1 MSHPREDELVA
12 AARSAHGN
20 AYAPYSQFHVGAAVL
35 ASSGV
40 IYAGANVESA
50 SYPVGICAERS
61 AIAAAAS
68 AGERR
73 IEAVAIVTDTDD
85 PVCPCGMCRQMIRE
99 FAEDCPIILST
110 KTDSRTTHQLADLL
124 PESFSHAD
132 LSS

>member
-85 PVCPCGMCRQMIRE
+85 PVCPCGMCRQMIRATLE
-99 FAEDCPIILST
+99 LELVEESIEDFFAGLVEAVVY
-110 KTDSRTTHQLADLL
+110 RLL
-124 PESFSHAD
+124 FLPFPAGV
-132 LSS
+132 